1 MRRYKATL
9 PLKLPMPARI
19 PVLYVILSVL
29 VLISVVPM
37 YFYSAQVEAINRDR
51 LKTNEMLLQNTVT
64 RSLADDISQHQQTL
78 RMMLSNLSSAIQ
90 VASGGDFGSKNVEAP
105 ELRALLENFVSSSP
119 DIAYAT
125 LLNSD
130 AKGISA
136 GRIAPDAFLQRELE
150 RSYAA
155 SRDGRVYNGQAL
167 VVGSGK
173 SARTVML
180 VSAPVMYG
188 GRFLGMIGSV
198 VDLQFLIS
206 RLQEVSSGGL
216 TPYVVDSQGRLVA
229 AATPDYAT
237 GQDMKNL
244 EIVHNFVDQG
254 NKAQLAATKEFDIG
268 DGRTRTAMLGTYS
281 PVTALDWA
289 VVVQKPRHEAYR
301 GVYEMQRTGRLL
313 AFLAVLVSMGL
324 SIFAARRITNPL
336 EVLTE
341 SSRAIAR
348 GDFSQRVHLKSRT
361 EIGELA
367 ETFNVMS
374 EELEQFVQDLK
385 RAAEENLALFMGSIQ
400 MLAGA
405 VDEKD
410 PYTRG
415 HSDRVTRYSLMIA
428 REMALDEDF
437 LETLR
442 ISAQLHDVGKIG
454 IEDRV
459 LKKPGALTPEEFEI
473 MKTHTTKGANIL
485 RPVKQLKDMLPGIE
499 LHHESLDGRGYPYGL
514 KGDQIPLLPRVI
526 AVADTFDALTTNRPY
541 QQAHDP
547 IEALR
552 IIHNLAGK
560 RLDPAAVAALTAVF
574 ERGEIRIQRV
584 AAAVAA
590 PVTPAPAPTA
600 EPTASNAKDKGMVAA
615 VETHRF

>member
-1 MRRYKATL
+1 MPIRL
-9 PLKLPMPARI
+9 PIPARLPI
-19 PVLYVILSVL
+19 LYVILSVL
-29 VLISVVPM
+29 VLVSVIPM
-37 YFYSAQVEAINRDR
+37 YFYSAKVESINRDR

-64 RSLADDISQHQQTL
+64 RSLADDISQHEATL
-78 RMMLSNLSSAIQ
+78 RMMLANLSSAIQ
-90 VASGGDFGSKNVEAP
+90 IASGGDIAGQSVEGP
-105 ELRALLENFVSSSP
+105 ELRALLENFVSSSE

-125 LLNSD
+125 LLNSQG
-130 AKGISA
+130 KGISA

-150 RSYAA
+150 RAYNAA
-155 SRDGRVYNGQAL
+155 REGRIYNGQAL
-167 VVGSGK
+167 LVGSGK
-173 SARTVML
+173 NARTVVL
-180 VSAPVMYG
+180 VSSPVMYG

-198 VDLQFLIS
+198 VDLQFLI
-206 RLQEVSSGGL
+206 RRMKEVSGGGL
-216 TPYVVDSQGRLVA
+216 TPYVVDAQGRLVA
-229 AATPDYAT
+229 AASAEYAT

-244 EIVHNFVDQG
+244 DIVRNFVEEG
-254 NKAQLAATKEFDIG
+254 SKAQLAATKEFYQN
-268 DGRTRTAMLGTYS
+268 DGKTRTAMLGTYS

-301 GVYEMQRTGRLL
+301 GIYEMQHTARLL
-313 AFLAVLVSMGL
+313 ALLAVLVSMGL

-374 EELEQFVQDLK
+374 QELEHFVLDLK
-385 RAAEENLALFMGSIQ
+385 RAAEENRALFMGSIQ

-415 HSDRVTRYSLMIA
+415 HSDRVTRYSMLVG
-428 REMALDEDF
+428 REMGLDEEF
-437 LETLR
+437 IETLR

-454 IEDRV
+454 IEDRI
-459 LKKPGALTPEEFEI
+459 LKKPGALTPEEYEI

-514 KGDQIPLLPRVI
+514 KGDQIPLLARVI

-541 QQAHDP
+541 QQAHDSVD
-547 IEALR
+547 ALR

-560 RLDPAAVAALTAVF
+560 RLDPKAVAALTAVY
-574 ERGEIRIQRV
+574 ERGEIRIQRISIPV
-584 AAAVAA
+584 PAVA
-590 PVTPAPAPTA
+590 TPAQAPAVQEASGQPPT
-600 EPTASNAKDKGMVAA
+600 DVIA
-615 VETHRF
+615 VETSRF

>member
-552 IIHNLAGK
+552 IIHNL
-560 RLDPAAVAALTAVF
+560 
-574 ERGEIRIQRV
+574 
-584 AAAVAA
+584 
-590 PVTPAPAPTA
+590 
-600 EPTASNAKDKGMVAA
+600 
-615 VETHRF
+615 

>member
-150 RSYAA
+150 RAYAA

-600 EPTASNAKDKGMVAA
+600 EPTASNAKDKGMVAT